1 MPLHAASAAVS
12 ASVTTSAAAD
22 SSPHLARVGL
32 AIVVS
37 TILLAIALDD
47 SGNLREPVQVITSLP
62 FGDKVAH
69 FGMFGLLAFFIARV
83 FPTPSLPGTRGRVPA
98 VVALAFVLTA
108 LEELSQA
115 WIPWRH
121 CDPFDLLADGAGMA
135 LFTWLASRARPAAPA
150 AAPTPT
156 TEETCG

>member
-1 MPLHAASAAVS
+1 VSPAVL
-12 ASVTTSAAAD
+12 V
-22 SSPHLARVGL
+22 
-32 AIVVS
+32 AIV
-37 TILLAIALDD
+37 LDD
-47 SGNLREPVQVITSLP
+47 SGNLREPVRVITSLP

-69 FGMFGLLAFFIARV
+69 FSMFGLLAFFVARV
-83 FPTPSLPGTRGRVPA
+83 FPTPSLPGTGGRVPA
-98 VVALAFVLTA
+98 VVALAFLLTA

-135 LFTWLASRARPAAPA
+135 LFTWLAARARPAAPA
-150 AAPTPT
+150 AEPTPT

>member
-1 MPLHAASAAVS
+1 MPVHAAASAVS
-12 ASVTTSAAAD
+12 PATASP
-22 SSPHLARVGL
+22 SSPLARVGL
-32 AIVVS
+32 AVVVS
-37 TILLAIALDD
+37 TILVAIALDD
-47 SGNLREPVQVITSLP
+47 SGNLREPVRVITSLP

-69 FGMFGLLAFFIARV
+69 FGMFGLLAFFVARV
-83 FPTPSLPGTRGRVPA
+83 FPSPSLPGTRGRVPT
-98 VVALAFVLTA
+98 VVALAFLLTA

-135 LFTWLASRARPAAPA
+135 LFTWLAARARPAAPA
-150 AAPTPT
+150 AEPTPT

>member
-1 MPLHAASAAVS
+1 MPVHAASAS
-12 ASVTTSAAAD
+12 ASTSVASAASG
-22 SSPHLARVGL
+22 SSPRLARVGL
-32 AIVVS
+32 AVVVS
-37 TILLAIALDD
+37 IILVAIALDD
-47 SGNLREPVQVITSLP
+47 SGNLRGPVHVITSLP

-69 FGMFGLLAFFIARV
+69 FSMFGLLGFFVARV
-83 FPTPSLPGTRGRVPA
+83 FPTPSLPGTGGRVPA
-98 VVALAFVLTA
+98 VVALAFLLTA

-135 LFTWLASRARPAAPA
+135 LFTWLAARARPAAPA
-150 AAPTPT
+150 AEPTPT